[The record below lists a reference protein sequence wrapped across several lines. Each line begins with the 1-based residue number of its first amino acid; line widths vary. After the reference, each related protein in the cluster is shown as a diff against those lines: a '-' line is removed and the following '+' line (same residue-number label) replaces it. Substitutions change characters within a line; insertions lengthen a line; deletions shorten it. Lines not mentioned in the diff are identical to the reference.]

1 MSTGTSSSEPDT
13 CADICIV
20 GGGMVGAAL
29 GLALARQGK
38 RVVIRE
44 RQRPVFK
51 TGALGMGIRT
61 VALSPAS
68 EAWLKGLG
76 IRIGGV
82 PMTRMHVFEALGT
95 AVLDFDAREAGAPHL
110 GTIVEND
117 RLVDLLWQ
125 SFGEYPN
132 LTVQYDS
139 DLRRIEHRTDAVVL
153 HGADDSVQTR
163 LCIAADGAASTVRSL
178 AGAQPDRLDTGQWA
192 LATIVRTEKPHEGCA
207 YQRFLEDGP
216 VALLPGIEPDL
227 VAVVWSQTPEQA
239 RVRQALEPDGF
250 CDQLSR
256 ATAHVLGACVAVD
269 TRLTFPLVQQLS
281 VQLVPA
287 PRVVLTGDA
296 ARVVHPLAGM
306 GVNLGFEDAAL
317 LAELCRSGDDPGR
330 TEALE
335 AYARKRLWRSRTLV
349 TLMST
354 LQNVYGWRHPG
365 RVWLRNVGVRFVNR
379 QPFVRRQILREALG
393 LGPVAIASH

>member
-1 MSTGTSSSEPDT
+1 
-13 CADICIV
+13 
-20 GGGMVGAAL
+20 
-29 GLALARQGK
+29 
-38 RVVIRE
+38 
-44 RQRPVFK
+44 
-51 TGALGMGIRT
+51 
-61 VALSPAS
+61 
-68 EAWLKGLG
+68 
-76 IRIGGV
+76 
-82 PMTRMHVFEALGT
+82 
-95 AVLDFDAREAGAPHL
+95 
-110 GTIVEND
+110 
-117 RLVDLLWQ
+117 
-125 SFGEYPN
+125 
-132 LTVQYDS
+132 
-139 DLRRIEHRTDAVVL
+139 
-153 HGADDSVQTR
+153 
-163 LCIAADGAASTVRSL
+163 
-178 AGAQPDRLDTGQWA
+178 
-192 LATIVRTEKPHEGCA
+192 
-207 YQRFLEDGP
+207 
-216 VALLPGIEPDL
+216 
-227 VAVVWSQTPEQA
+227 
-239 RVRQALEPDGF
+239 
-250 CDQLSR
+250 
-256 ATAHVLGACVAVD
+256 VD